1 MLSCFTLPPALV
13 PCYGLNP
20 SHRIAEV
27 IGRMDLKRRPF
38 KTELLRDGGD
48 TRGPDPTRVPVPLYG
63 NIGTFHSSPILPVFQ
78 FQKFPAKAAKPGQT
92 GLSEAFEFVFK
103 GQDRIST
110 LTRAAGEPALEESER
125 ESRSPPLSTQE
136 AGEGRAPSPQHS
148 RQTPRRDA
156 QAAGEEHRRELTHL
170 ALERAHCLQRSYL
183 EPRPYATSRYCCS
196 VGGLSL
202 PVTRRTRTAWLA
214 RLTTDRGGMR

>member
-1 MLSCFTLPPALV
+1 MSC
-13 PCYGLNP
+13 
-20 SHRIAEV
+20 
-27 IGRMDLKRRPF
+27 
-38 KTELLRDGGD
+38 
-48 TRGPDPTRVPVPLYG
+48 LYG
-63 NIGTFHSSPILPVFQ
+63 NILGTFHSSPILPVFQ

-92 GLSEAFEFVFK
+92 GLSKAFEFVFK

-156 QAAGEEHRRELTHL
+156 QVAGEEHRRELTHL

-202 PVTRRTRTAWLA
+202 PVTRRTRTACLA
-214 RLTTDRGGMR
+214 RLTTGRGGMR

>member
-1 MLSCFTLPPALV
+1 MP
-13 PCYGLNP
+13 
-20 SHRIAEV
+20 
-27 IGRMDLKRRPF
+27 
-38 KTELLRDGGD
+38 
-48 TRGPDPTRVPVPLYG
+48 YG
-63 NIGTFHSSPILPVFQ
+63 NILGTFHSSSILPVFQ

-92 GLSEAFEFVFK
+92 GLSKAFEFVFK

-136 AGEGRAPSPQHS
+136 AGEGRAPSPKHS

-170 ALERAHCLQRSYL
+170 ALERAHCLAEVEGSWSHAPTQRRGTVAPL
-183 EPRPYATSRYCCS
+183 EDFPFPC
-196 VGGLSL
+196 
-202 PVTRRTRTAWLA
+202 TRKA
-214 RLTTDRGGMR
+214 RLTTGRGGMR